1 MLSCRLTGEIIMISL
16 TLTILNNN
24 VDVVIEI
31 LGFVAIFLVLGNN
44 NIKENK

>member
-1 MLSCRLTGEIIMISL
+1 MISL

-24 VDVVIEI
+24 SVDVVIAI
-31 LGFVAIFLVLGNN
+31 LGFVSIFLVLGNN